1 MAKSD
6 DQVVDLKKLVAQ
18 KLDGKKGF
26 ANTKKLRR
34 LGIDGYCQW
43 LEGEL
48 AKKEAAKA
56 ARKSN
61 NS

>member
-6 DQVVDLKKLVAQ
+6 DQVVDLKKLVAEN
-18 KLDGKKGF
+18 LNGKRGF

-34 LGIDGYCQW
+34 LGIDGYSQW
-43 LEGEL
+43 LEGEM
-48 AKKEAAKA
+48 AKKVAAKA